1 MRLHLGRTALAAAV
15 GLCSLGA
22 SSAGAEE
29 VPPHWL
35 QPYPKTFHIH
45 TASLHSNGE
54 GIVPITFVAQETE
67 GQETIAA
74 TILHCNTDKGEGS
87 VTGPETLTTTLT
99 FYGCTSRWPAPRATC
114 SNSTKPQEV
123 VAAPSNGELGL
134 INASTNSVG
143 LRLEF
148 NLEAICKS
156 NAGTY
161 NVRIRGSA
169 IGEIHPI
176 NTMSNVFTV
185 SFKRNGWEQEPTMF
199 EGGTPATLESE
210 VGTSGPQPTAV
221 DTTEFLKF
229 AKVTEIRRG
238 H

>member
-1 MRLHLGRTALAAAV
+1 VVACLSAV
-15 GLCSLGA
+15 GAA
-22 SSAGAEE
+22 SAYAEE
-29 VPPHWL
+29 VPPHW
-35 QPYPKTFHIH
+35 QGPYPKPFHMH
-45 TASLHSNGE
+45 TASQRSSGE
-54 GIVPITFVAQETE
+54 GIVPVTFVARETKGE
-67 GQETIAA
+67 ETIAA
-74 TILHCNTDKGEGS
+74 TILRCTTDKGEGS
-87 VTGPETLTTTLT
+87 VTGPQTLTTTLT
-99 FYGCTSRWPAPRATC
+99 FTGCISNWPGHTAKC
-114 SNSTKPQEV
+114 SNSTKPYEV

-134 INASTNSVG
+134 IKANTNSVG

-156 NAGTY
+156 RTETY

-176 NTMSNVFTV
+176 NTLSNVFTDT
-185 SFKRNGWEQEPTMF
+185 FKRNGWEQEPSMF

-221 DTTEFLKF
+221 ETNEFLKF
-229 AKVTEIRRG
+229 PKVTEIRRG